1 MSLSSF
7 IPTLFTGG
15 IYDLFKMITGFES
28 TGKTLGD
35 VAEKLGKEASALS
48 DENLLSNYFR
58 KVSGSSLTEAEREA
72 NDWSAQQTTIAW
84 ERQMNAANTA
94 HQREV
99 ADLQAAGLNPMLA
112 LGNGAISP
120 QANAA
125 ASVSPSS
132 AAFNLSG
139 LLDVLGKLGVYKAQ
153 ARNLDI
159 DSGKK
164 LSEAGNI
171 DENTVG
177 QRILNK
183 YRETSEE
190 LRLQGLGLANELT
203 KAQRESIYKSMEH
216 IDAQI
221 GLISR
226 QAETEVERKNA
237 EKARAVLDNAE
248 AYQIAALIPYHLALM
263 SAQTEAQK
271 QAALLS
277 AANAAYQNGLIDN
290 GYIES
295 LVRQQNA
302 NASNAEIN
310 AELQAIRAMFRTG
323 KIPEDSPMNTRINR
337 NVLRDYLQPIALLLD
352 NFNPIAGILGAVK

>member
-1 MSLSSF
+1 M
-7 IPTLFTGG
+7 FTGG
-15 IYDLFKMITGFES
+15 VSNIFTNGGF
-28 TGKTLGD
+28 GN
-35 VAEKLGKEASALS
+35 LGKILS
-48 DENLLSNYFR
+48 NAGDTANDLGNQNLLGNLAAQYT
-58 KVSGSSLTEAEREA
+58 GSRLTDAQREA
-72 NDWSAQQTTIAW
+72 NAWSAEQTNLAW
-84 ERQMNAANTA
+84 NRQLEAANTA

-112 LGNGAISP
+112 ASGSGAISP
-120 QANAA
+120 QAQVA
-125 ASVSPSS
+125 ASVSPS
-132 AAFNLSG
+132 AGGFNAVQ
-139 LLDVLGKLGVYKAQ
+139 LLDLAAKLGLYKAQ
-153 ARNLDI
+153 VRNLDA
-159 DSGKK
+159 DTGKK
-164 LSEAGNI
+164 VAEAGNV
-171 DENTVG
+171 EEQTVA

-190 LRLQGLGLANELT
+190 LRLQGLGLANDLT
-203 KAQRESIYKSMEH
+203 KSQRESIYKSMEH

-221 GLISR
+221 GLISK
-226 QAETEVERKNA
+226 QAETEVERRQA
-237 EKARAVLDNAE
+237 EKARAILANAE
-248 AYQIAALIPYHLALM
+248 AYQIAALLPYHQALM

-295 LVRQQNA
+295 FVRQQNA

-323 KIPEDSPMNTRINR
+323 KIPEDSPMNSRINR